1 MGESSSP
8 PRSWRTE
15 PVSLTPLRGTAVT
28 ASVLIALACAGQL
41 YLTWLYWDLSA
52 FFERAG
58 ADSSRADEAYLDPYR
73 PDGLAE
79 EAQQLA
85 GRTVLAGVLV
95 LLTVLAAGVVYLFW
109 LRAARDN
116 PEVLDSGGQRR
127 DRRWLFWGWIVPG
140 ANLVIPFQ
148 FVGDIWRASRPPV
161 STTRMQLV
169 YLWWLAYACALVG
182 SLWLQWGVPDP
193 ANATDLANLA
203 AITHE
208 SATVATVTTAAEC
221 VAGLLAILVVRQIT
235 RWQAIQRRVVS
246 D

>member
-1 MGESSSP
+1 MRDSSSP
-8 PRSWRTE
+8 SQSWRTE
-15 PVSLTPLRGTAVT
+15 PVVLEPLRGTART

-52 FFERAG
+52 FLDRAS
-58 ADSSRADEAYLDPYR
+58 ADPGLNDGVYLDTDR
-73 PDGLAE
+73 HDAVLE
-79 EAQQLA
+79 EAQELA
-85 GRTVLAGVLV
+85 VRTLLAAFLV
-95 LLTVLAAGVVYLFW
+95 LLTVLAAGVAYLFW
-109 LRAARDN
+109 LRAAREN
-116 PEVLDSGGQRR
+116 AEVLDAAGQRR

-148 FVGDIWRASRPPV
+148 FVGDIWRASRPAG

-169 YLWWLAYACALVG
+169 VLWWLTYAATLVG
-182 SLWLQWGVPDP
+182 SMWLQWGVADP
-193 ANATDLANLA
+193 EEATDLVDVA

-208 SATVATVTTAAEC
+208 AANVATVTTAVEC

-235 RWQAIQRRVVS
+235 RWQAVQRRVVF